1 MHSSPRTKERAQR
14 GVEQVRSR
22 VVDGSRLP
30 PALVLST
37 AHEPYRRLDMAD
49 LANRGVEAIVDG
61 RAAWHPEEA
70 RAAGLV
76 YVGVGRP

>member
-1 MHSSPRTKERAQR
+1 MALAETFARRRSGYTR
-14 GVEQVRSR
+14 G
-22 VVDGSRLP
+22 GLTTALIFLP